1 LMRQLSFHVSPQSTK
16 LSMRQLFTDDETWL
30 ASRHE
35 SCTVTEMDNSIH
47 WGEGVLEGPFQQ
59 VPVQE
64 TGK

>member
-1 LMRQLSFHVSPQSTK
+1 
-16 LSMRQLFTDDETWL
+16 MRQLFTDDETWL